1 MPPTPHILVAL
12 PTVIGS
18 CEFLFH
24 ATAPAPD
31 ILVICLRFVALTIS
45 IHTYRVVVLMNRILN
60 TFLTQI
66 EIALSGKRLALTIL
80 YYWLLITHIELKT
93 V

>member
-1 MPPTPHILVAL
+1 MAL
-12 PTVIGS
+12 LTVIGS

-31 ILVICLRFVALTIS
+31 ILVICLRFVAPTIF
-45 IHTYRVVVLMNRILN
+45 IHTYRVVVLMNRIL
-60 TFLTQI
+60 TTYLTLK
-66 EIALSGKRLALTIL
+66 EIALSGKTVALTIL